1 MWWLNW
7 STSCYVQVKTV
18 LSGEHM
24 QVDPIIQ
31 ALIARRKSN
40 GLSREQMAN
49 IAGMSVKTYQRI
61 ERGESDLKLSQ
72 YRAILR
78 SLHLTDLDIALDV
91 RDVQHVTAND
101 LTAVARLLSPEAQ
114 SLLVRLLSLVL
125 EQKNKKGD

>member
-1 MWWLNW
+1 
-7 STSCYVQVKTV
+7 
-18 LSGEHM
+18 M

-78 SLHLTDLDIALDV
+78 SLNLTDLDIALDV

-125 EQKNKKGD
+125 EQKNKKSD

>member
-1 MWWLNW
+1 
-7 STSCYVQVKTV
+7 
-18 LSGEHM
+18 
-24 QVDPIIQ
+24 
-31 ALIARRKSN
+31 
-40 GLSREQMAN
+40 AN
-49 IAGMSVKTYQRI
+49 IAGRSVKTYQRI

>member
-1 MWWLNW
+1 
-7 STSCYVQVKTV
+7 
-18 LSGEHM
+18 M
-24 QVDPIIQ
+24 QVDPIIE
-31 ALIARRKSN
+31 ALIARRKAS

-114 SLLVRLLSLVL
+114 SLLVRLLSLIL